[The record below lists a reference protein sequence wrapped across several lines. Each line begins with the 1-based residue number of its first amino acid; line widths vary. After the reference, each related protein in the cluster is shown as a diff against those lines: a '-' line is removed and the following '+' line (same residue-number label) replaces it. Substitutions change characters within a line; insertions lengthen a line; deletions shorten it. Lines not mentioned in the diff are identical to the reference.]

1 MRRKQWEGCT
11 KRAAILYVENT
22 HPVAE
27 VLIVEPYP
35 PLSLGKINLLGL
47 SARWNTSF
55 RFHSIFAHQAS
66 KIFLKETIVLL
77 SSGSLRCWRSCEKS
91 ENSISGAKSWKW
103 CHIGHVQ
110 KKRKKKE
117 EKNGGWREGRERCSD
132 WFPLPLKCLLFSILV
147 VSTLTLKK

>member
-1 MRRKQWEGCT
+1 M
-11 KRAAILYVENT
+11 ENT

-77 SSGSLRCWRSCEKS
+77 SSGSLRCWWSCEKS

-110 KKRKKKE
+110 KKRKKKRT
-117 EKNGGWREGRERCSD
+117 KMVGGGKEGKGVPID
-132 WFPLPLKCLLFSILV
+132 FPLPSSVCILV
-147 VSTLTLKK
+147 Y